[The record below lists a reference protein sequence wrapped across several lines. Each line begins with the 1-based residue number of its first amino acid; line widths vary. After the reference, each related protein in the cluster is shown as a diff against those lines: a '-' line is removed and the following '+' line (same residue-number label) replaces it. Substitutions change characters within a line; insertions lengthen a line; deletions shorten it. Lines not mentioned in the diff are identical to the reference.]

1 MRGNRDL
8 QKNADSGDSS
18 LRESQSDR
26 SNPSHNSLLQDSG
39 VRSNRG
45 NPHLS
50 PQDKL
55 PQDAFAIALKDAFK
69 QDIEI
74 LFGYISMG
82 FCCGVLLSAKGFSAI
97 YALIMS
103 VFVYSGV
110 MQFLAI
116 SFFTTA
122 SAISTLGLLN
132 IFLITLILNSRQS
145 FYTLI
150 MLEKYRV
157 MDWKRFLN
165 IFWLTDETFAIL
177 KTKTPKSNAHLF
189 VFFVSLLNY
198 IYWGFGCVLGAVVGG
213 FITLDT
219 RGLDFIMTAI
229 FVVIFID
236 QCKAIRTKKGYTP
249 ALIGIATALFWLIII
264 GKDYFLLLALISSV
278 AILGFCYYKKW
289 DFVGD
294 LGTNLGAN
302 QNGDSQDLMRE
313 STAK

>member
-1 MRGNRDL
+1 MRGSRDL
-8 QKNADSGDSS
+8 QSEKSIDSNDNNSS

-26 SNPSHNSLLQDSG
+26 SN
-39 VRSNRG
+39 
-45 NPHLS
+45 LS
-50 PQDKL
+50 PQDE
-55 PQDAFAIALKDAFK
+55 FATQSEFALALKDAFK

-82 FCCGVLLSAKGFSAI
+82 FCCGVLLSTSGFSAI

-116 SFFTTA
+116 SFF
-122 SAISTLGLLN
+122 SANLGLLN

-150 MLEKYRV
+150 MLQKYRA

-177 KTKTPKSNAHLF
+177 KTKTPKSNANLF
-189 VFFVSLLNY
+189 TFFVSLLNY
-198 IYWGFGCVLGAVVGG
+198 IYWGFGCVVGAVVGG
-213 FITLDT
+213 FISIDT

-236 QCKAIRTKKGYTP
+236 QCKAIRTPKGYAP
-249 ALIGIATALFWLIII
+249 ALIGIATALFWLVII
-264 GKDYFLLLALISSV
+264 GEEYFLLVALISSV

-289 DFVGD
+289 DFAGDSSVD
-294 LGTNLGAN
+294 LGADSSAN
-302 QNGDSQDLMRE
+302 QNGDLHDSKRE

>member
-18 LRESQSDR
+18 LR
-26 SNPSHNSLLQDSG
+26 DSG

-50 PQDKL
+50 PQDEST
-55 PQDAFAIALKDAFK
+55 PQSAFATALKDAFK

-116 SFFTTA
+116 GFFTAA

-150 MLEKYRV
+150 MLEKYRA

-177 KTKTPKSNAHLF
+177 KTKTPK
-189 VFFVSLLNY
+189 
-198 IYWGFGCVLGAVVGG
+198 
-213 FITLDT
+213 
-219 RGLDFIMTAI
+219 
-229 FVVIFID
+229 
-236 QCKAIRTKKGYTP
+236 
-249 ALIGIATALFWLIII
+249 
-264 GKDYFLLLALISSV
+264 
-278 AILGFCYYKKW
+278 
-289 DFVGD
+289 
-294 LGTNLGAN
+294 
-302 QNGDSQDLMRE
+302 
-313 STAK
+313 

>member
-1 MRGNRDL
+1 MRGSRDL
-8 QKNADSGDSS
+8 RNSENVKSKNANEVSI
-18 LRESQSDR
+18 
-26 SNPSHNSLLQDSG
+26 
-39 VRSNRG
+39 
-45 NPHLS
+45 
-50 PQDKL
+50 
-55 PQDAFAIALKDAFK
+55 AFKDAFK

-82 FCCGVLLSAKGFSAI
+82 FCCGVLLSTSGFSAI

-116 SFFTTA
+116 SFF
-122 SAISTLGLLN
+122 SANLGLLN

-150 MLEKYRV
+150 MLQKYRA
-157 MDWKRFLN
+157 MDWKRFFN

-177 KTKTPKSNAHLF
+177 KTKTPKSNANLF
-189 VFFVSLLNY
+189 TFFVSLLNY
-198 IYWGFGCVLGAVVGG
+198 IYWGFGCVVGAVVGG
-213 FITLDT
+213 FISIDT

-236 QCKAIRTKKGYTP
+236 QCKAIRTPKGYAP
-249 ALIGIATALFWLIII
+249 ALIGIATALFWLVLI
-264 GKDYFLLLALISSV
+264 GEEYFLLAALISSV

-289 DFVGD
+289 DFAGD
-294 LGTNLGAN
+294 SNADSSVN
-302 QNGDSQDLMRE
+302 QNCDSHDSKRE

>member
-18 LRESQSDR
+18 LR
-26 SNPSHNSLLQDSG
+26 DSG

-45 NPHLS
+45 NLSHNSSLRESQSDRSNLS
-50 PQDKL
+50 PQDEST
-55 PQDAFAIALKDAFK
+55 PQSTFVIALKDAFK

-116 SFFTTA
+116 GFFTTA

-150 MLEKYRV
+150 MLEKYRA

-198 IYWGFGCVLGAVVGG
+198 IYWGFGCVVGAVVGG

-249 ALIGIATALFWLIII
+249 ALIGIATALFWLIVI
-264 GKDYFLLLALISSV
+264 GEDYFLLLALISSV

-289 DFVGD
+289 DFVESAID
-294 LGTNLGAN
+294 SNAKVAESAIDSTNKKA
-302 QNGDSQDLMRE
+302 
-313 STAK
+313 

>member
-8 QKNADSGDSS
+8 QDNADSGDSS
-18 LRESQSDR
+18 LRESQSNR
-26 SNPSHNSLLQDSG
+26 SN
-39 VRSNRG
+39 
-45 NPHLS
+45 LS
-50 PQDKL
+50 PQDEFA
-55 PQDAFAIALKDAFK
+55 PQSEFATALRDAFK

-82 FCCGVLLSAKGFSAI
+82 FCCGVLLSTSGFSAI

-116 SFFTTA
+116 SFFSAA

-150 MLEKYRV
+150 MLQKYRA

-177 KTKTPKSNAHLF
+177 KTKTPKSNANLF
-189 VFFVSLLNY
+189 IFFVSLLNY

-213 FITLDT
+213 FITIDT

-236 QCKAIRTKKGYTP
+236 QCKAIQTPKGYAP

-264 GKDYFLLLALISSV
+264 GEEYFLLVALISSV

-289 DFVGD
+289 DFAGDSNAD
-294 LGTNLGAN
+294 LGADSGAN
-302 QNGDSQDLMRE
+302 LNRDLQDSSYE

>member
-1 MRGNRDL
+1 MRGSRDL
-8 QKNADSGDSS
+8 QSENSADTTNNHSS
-18 LRESQSDR
+18 LRESDR
-26 SNPSHNSLLQDSG
+26 SNP
-39 VRSNRG
+39 
-45 NPHLS
+45 LS
-50 PQDKL
+50 PQDEFA
-55 PQDAFAIALKDAFK
+55 PQNEFATALKDAFK

-82 FCCGVLLSAKGFSAI
+82 FCCGVLLSTSGFSAI

-103 VFVYSGV
+103 IFVYSGV

-116 SFFTTA
+116 SFFAVA
-122 SAISTLGLLN
+122 STLAPLGLLN

-150 MLEKYRV
+150 MLQKYRA

-177 KTKTPKSNAHLF
+177 KTKMPKSNANLF
-189 VFFVSLLNY
+189 IFFVSLLNY

-213 FITLDT
+213 FISFDT
-219 RGLDFIMTAI
+219 RGLEFIMTAI

-236 QCKAIRTKKGYTP
+236 QCKAIRAPKGYAP
-249 ALIGIATALFWLIII
+249 AIIGIATALFWLVVI
-264 GKDYFLLLALISSV
+264 GEQYFLLVALISSV

-289 DFVGD
+289 DFVED
-294 LGTNLGAN
+294 SSANLN
-302 QNGDSQDLMRE
+302 DDSQDSNTRIH
-313 STAK
+313 AK

>member
-1 MRGNRDL
+1 MHGNSES
-8 QKNADSGDSS
+8 NAHSS
-18 LRESQSDR
+18 V
-26 SNPSHNSLLQDSG
+26 NST
-39 VRSNRG
+39 
-45 NPHLS
+45 NPHNIKHT
-50 PQDKL
+50 QNTKHEV
-55 PQDAFAIALKDAFK
+55 AIVLKDAFR

-74 LFGYISMG
+74 LFGYVSMG
-82 FCCGVLLSAKGFSAI
+82 FCCGVLLSTSGFSAI

-116 SFFTTA
+116 SFF
-122 SAISTLGLLN
+122 STNMGLLN

-150 MLEKYRV
+150 MLEKYRA

-177 KTKTPKSNAHLF
+177 KTKTPKSNTNLF

-198 IYWGFGCVLGAVVGG
+198 IYWGFGCVFGAVLGS
-213 FITLDT
+213 FIAFDT

-236 QCKAIRTKKGYTP
+236 QCKAICTTKGYTP
-249 ALIGIATALFWLIII
+249 AIIGITTALFWLIVI
-264 GKDYFLLLALISSV
+264 GEQYFLLAALGSSIV
-278 AILGFCYYKKW
+278 ILGFCYYKKW
-289 DFVGD
+289 DFMED
-294 LGTNLGAN
+294 YSIDSKCESM
-302 QNGDSQDLMRE
+302 QNK
-313 STAK
+313 A